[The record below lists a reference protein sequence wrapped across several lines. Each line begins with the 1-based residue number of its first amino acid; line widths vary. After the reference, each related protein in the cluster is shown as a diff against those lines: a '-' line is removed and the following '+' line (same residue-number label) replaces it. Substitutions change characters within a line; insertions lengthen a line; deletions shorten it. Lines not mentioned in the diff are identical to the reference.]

1 MFIQFRVPWVQ
12 VQKGESG
19 EGLPA
24 GKHPAM
30 SWDVQVW
37 NEQRISLI
45 TWVSFLKNKADF
57 LSLNSIAIL
66 CHILLFR
73 GLLLILLIKPLSK
86 S

>member
-30 SWDVQVW
+30 S
-37 NEQRISLI
+37 
-45 TWVSFLKNKADF
+45 
-57 LSLNSIAIL
+57 
-66 CHILLFR
+66 
-73 GLLLILLIKPLSK
+73 
-86 S
+86 